1 MNTPVLKIFSAVI
14 PTIFDSFLRVNRFLC
29 VSFIL
34 PYGLEK
40 AYESSCV
47 SKSVFQWTNPG
58 RYGILYKIGRIPFSG
73 TNWRKDMKDK
83 GKMRWTFRVYL
94 QWPLYLTVFMVLL
107 AAAVGAV
114 SFTAGIIVS
123 AFTLVYIGIALW
135 LYCSRKRGILAGL
148 IAFAEAY
155 DQSKQ
160 DILKEMLVPYA
171 VTDRTGRLLWMNREF
186 SLILGED
193 KTAAPNLTALFPE
206 VTKEMLATGG
216 ETVSIH
222 SSYLERNYRVDLREL
237 AIASLSQAVSDNG
250 LETGEGGIT
259 AVYLM
264 DETQT
269 LKYKQQ
275 VNDQKLVAGLI
286 YLDNYEEAL
295 ESVEEVRRSL
305 LTALIDRKISK
316 YIASMNGIVK
326 KIEKDKYFF
335 AICQQHMAK
344 MQESRFPILED
355 VKTVNIGNEMAVT
368 LSIGIGMNGESYA
381 QNYEYAR
388 TSIDMA
394 LGRGGDQAVVKD
406 SDKIQ
411 YYGGKAQQMEK
422 TTRVKARVKA
432 HALRELME
440 NKDRL
445 LIMGHRLADID
456 AFGAAIGI
464 YRIAMSMNKKAN
476 IVLNEVTS
484 SVRPMMERF
493 LDNAEYPDDM
503 FLKGPQAA
511 ELADAGT
518 MLVVVD
524 VNRPS
529 ITDEPS
535 LLRLVRT
542 IVVLD
547 HHRTSNEVIDNAVLS
562 YVEPY
567 ASSTCEMVAEVLQ
580 YIADGIKVRPAEADA
595 MYAGIVIDTQNFTNQ
610 TGVRTFEAA
619 AFLRRSGAD
628 ITRVRKLFRENM
640 KDYQAKAE
648 AVRAAEVYMD
658 AFAISVC
665 PAEGLDSPTITGA
678 QAANELL
685 EIKGIKASVV
695 LTDYNNTIYFSARSI
710 DEVNVQVMMEKL
722 GGGGHRTIA
731 GAQMQGVSIQE
742 AKDRLKEVIRQMLE
756 EGDVS

>member
-1 MNTPVLKIFSAVI
+1 
-14 PTIFDSFLRVNRFLC
+14 
-29 VSFIL
+29 
-34 PYGLEK
+34 
-40 AYESSCV
+40 
-47 SKSVFQWTNPG
+47 
-58 RYGILYKIGRIPFSG
+58 
-73 TNWRKDMKDK
+73 MKDK
-83 GKMRWTFRVYL
+83 GRTRGTFKVYL
-94 QWPLYLTVFMVLL
+94 QWPLFLSVLL
-107 AAAVGAV
+107 VILTAAVGAV
-114 SFTAGIIVS
+114 SIKAGIIVS
-123 AFTLVYIGIALW
+123 VFTIVYIGIALW
-135 LYCSRKRGILAGL
+135 LYFSRRRGILAGL
-148 IAFAEAY
+148 IAFSSAY
-155 DQSKQ
+155 DQSRQ
-160 DILKEMLVPYA
+160 NLMEEMLMPYA
-171 VTDRTGRLLWMNREF
+171 VADGTGHLLWMNREF
-186 SLILGED
+186 AAILDED
-193 KTAAPNLTALFPE
+193 RNSYKNITAMFPE
-206 VTKEMLATGG
+206 ITREMLATHG
-216 ETVSIH
+216 EIVSIH
-222 SSYLERNYRVDLREL
+222 SAFGDRKYRIDLKQVVVDQLD
-237 AIASLSQAVSDNG
+237 AAVADNG
-250 LETGEGGIT
+250 LEGQGTFVT
-259 AVYLM
+259 AIYLV

-269 LKYKQQ
+269 LLYMQQ
-275 VNDQKLVAGLI
+275 INDQKLVAGLI
-286 YLDNYEEAL
+286 YLDNYDEAL

-316 YIASMNGIVK
+316 YISGMNGIVK
-326 KIEKDKYFF
+326 KLEKDKYFF
-335 AICQQHMAK
+335 VIKQQYMAK
-344 MQESRFPILED
+344 IQEERFSILED
-355 VKTVNIGNEMAVT
+355 VKTVNIGNDMAVT
-368 LSIGIGMNGESYA
+368 LSIGIGMNGDSYN

-406 SDKIQ
+406 SGKIQ
-411 YYGGKAQQMEK
+411 YYGGKAQQIEK

-456 AFGAAIGI
+456 SFGAAVGI

-476 IVLNEVTS
+476 IVVNEVTS
-484 SVRPMMERF
+484 SVRPMLDRF
-493 LDNAEYPDDM
+493 VGNLDYPEDM
-503 FLKGPQAA
+503 LLTGPKAA
-511 ELADAGT
+511 ELVDQGT
-518 MLVVVD
+518 MLVIVD

-535 LLRLVRT
+535 LLRMVKT

-547 HHRTSNEVIDNAVLS
+547 HHRTSSEIIDNAVLS

-580 YIADGIKVRPAEADA
+580 YIADGIKVKTAEADA

-648 AVRAAEVYMD
+648 AVRKAEVYMD
-658 AFAISVC
+658 AFAISEC
-665 PAEGLDSPTITGA
+665 PADGLDSPTIIGA

-685 EIKGIKASVV
+685 EIRGIKASVV
-695 LTDYNNTIYFSARSI
+695 LTDYNGTIYFSARSI

-731 GAQMQGVSIQE
+731 GAQMEGVSIE
-742 AKDRLKEVIRQMLE
+742 GAKERLKEVICQMME
-756 EGDVS
+756 EGEVS